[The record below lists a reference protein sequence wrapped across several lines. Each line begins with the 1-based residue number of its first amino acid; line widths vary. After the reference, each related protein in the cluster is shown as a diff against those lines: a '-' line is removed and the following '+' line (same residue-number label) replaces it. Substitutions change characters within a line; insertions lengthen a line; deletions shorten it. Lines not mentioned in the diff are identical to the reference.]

1 MDDNIVTLT
10 ALFVLL
16 VIANLLLI
24 NYYKKV
30 RDKLREIND
39 FITILDKAIED
50 SNITKEELDKIWAKF
65 KDIVTSKQDK

>member
-16 VIANLLLI
+16 IVANLLLI

-50 SNITKEELDKIWAKF
+50 SNITKEELDKLWTKF